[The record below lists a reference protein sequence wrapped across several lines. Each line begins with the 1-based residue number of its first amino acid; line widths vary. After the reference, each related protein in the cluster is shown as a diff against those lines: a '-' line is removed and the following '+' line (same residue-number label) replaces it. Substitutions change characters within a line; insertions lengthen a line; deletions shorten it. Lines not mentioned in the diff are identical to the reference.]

1 MTSVEPRP
9 STPATTTPA
18 PSATPTPS
26 STTPSTT
33 ASTPSSTTTE
43 TATTTSS
50 APDRPTDPGPAAL
63 YDAIA
68 AEHGVIYGYGM
79 VSAHSSPELSPL
91 VSEALTGHRERRE
104 HAIALAGELKTTAPL
119 PAVGYQLP
127 IAVDNP
133 TDAATLAVRMEED
146 CATAWRAVLEQT
158 NSEEAR
164 KLAVTSLTDAAVLAA
179 RWRAESN
186 RSPVTV
192 AFPGGTE

>member
-18 PSATPTPS
+18 PSATPRPS

-43 TATTTSS
+43 PPTTSS

-68 AEHGVIYGYGM
+68 TEHGVIYGYGM
-79 VSAHSSPELSPL
+79 VSAHSSPELNPL
-91 VSEALTGHRERRE
+91 VSEALSSHRERRE

-127 IAVDNP
+127 ITVENP

-146 CATAWRAVLEQT
+146 SATAWRAVLEQT